1 LYKIVCGCSVEA
13 GDNLF
18 LFEERNT
25 LASAIAKLVETR
37 FRRLLYNHEL
47 MLDLHFSPPNADDLG
62 KSWVAKGIEE
72 FNNGEWVA
80 ELAQLHFLLGAYQ
93 AEQKKKDGA
102 IKIKRERF
110 SKSSG
115 NGNTV
120 TVLAALTTFR
130 NLKLE
135 AVLQYAV

>member
-1 LYKIVCGCSVEA
+1 MI
-13 GDNLF
+13 
-18 LFEERNT
+18 
-25 LASAIAKLVETR
+25 
-37 FRRLLYNHEL
+37 
-47 MLDLHFSPPNADDLG
+47 LG
-62 KSWVAKGIEE
+62 KAGWQKASRSSIMVNGLPSWPNCI
-72 FNNGEWVA
+72 
-80 ELAQLHFLLGAYQ
+80 LGAYE